1 MTAPMWISKNF
12 KRSEFACKCGCGMDT
27 VDYALLHGLEALRE
41 NLTTLAGSDVRIRI
55 TSGNRCRT
63 YNDKVGGEVFSQ
75 HLRSRAADIQ
85 CEQLV
90 DGQWEPIAPGIIADE
105 AEKLPFGGVG
115 RYNTFTH
122 VDTRAGVA
130 RWSKTA

>member
-1 MTAPMWISKNF
+1 MWKSDNF
-12 KRSEFACKCGCGMDT
+12 KRGEFACKCGCGMDT
-27 VDYALLHGLEALRE
+27 VDYGLILGLESLRE
-41 NLTTLAGSDVRIRI
+41 KLNDLAGSPVRIHI
-55 TSGNRCRT
+55 TSGNRCKQ

-85 CEQLV
+85 CEQLI
-90 DGQWEPIAPGIIADE
+90 DSHWSQIAPEIVADE

-115 RYNTFTH
+115 RYKTFTH

-130 RWSKTA
+130 RWSKT